1 MDLNLFKLCSG
12 LKFLGYLMILL
23 VAAII
28 VVSYYAVVILTWGPH
43 LLQGGFN
50 SFLSFAIIAVF
61 HFLVILPSPPFYF
74 LFLPVY
80 ICSINTVR
88 FHVYFFSQ
96 FALSDYLLL
105 LPLSLGAA
113 YYGFFFF
120 SF

>member
-28 VVSYYAVVILTWGPH
+28 SVSYYAVVILTWGPH

-61 HFLVILPSPPFYF
+61 HFLVILPSPP
-74 LFLPVY
+74 LP
-80 ICSINTVR
+80 S
-88 FHVYFFSQ
+88 
-96 FALSDYLLL
+96 LLL
-105 LPLSLGAA
+105 FIFTGI
-113 YYGFFFF
+113 YMFH
-120 SF
+120 